1 MNQFRK
7 VPDILAEG
15 LFMRMKMIPSIHNK
29 NDQMLRSSCLN
40 GREMSQAISDGLR
53 QVDSPAGII
62 GKWF

>member
-1 MNQFRK
+1 
-7 VPDILAEG
+7 
-15 LFMRMKMIPSIHNK
+15 MRMKMIPSIHNK